1 MKQIVF
7 VSLKPSGVEAR
18 NFYFHFLLRSIRFW
32 AGVGEL
38 VVVLISSKDART
50 VLLFTPTVL
59 RPPRE
64 RFALLFS
71 RSPEPE
77 EHLTIFCTDNT
88 HVNGRPQCQKISKD
102 SIEMVE

>member
-18 NFYFHFLLRSIRFW
+18 NFYFDFLQCLIRFRV
-32 AGVGEL
+32 GVGES
-38 VVVLISSKDART
+38 VVVLISSKHART

-64 RFALLFS
+64 RFALFFLD
-71 RSPEPE
+71 
-77 EHLTIFCTDNT
+77 LLNLKNI
-88 HVNGRPQCQKISKD
+88 
-102 SIEMVE
+102 